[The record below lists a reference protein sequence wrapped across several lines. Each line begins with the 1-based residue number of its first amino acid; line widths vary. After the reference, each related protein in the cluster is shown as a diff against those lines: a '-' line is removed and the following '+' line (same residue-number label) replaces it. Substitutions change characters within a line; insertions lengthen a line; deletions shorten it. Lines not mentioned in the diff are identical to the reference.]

1 VGAATQRTTVAG
13 LLRHR
18 DAGSILLRR
27 LLPLAVVVPLAF
39 ALALV
44 FLAIAGT
51 ADMFSAVFRA
61 TIVQLGTP
69 DELRGRVTSINVLV
83 VTGGPRLGDIE
94 SALLA
99 ALIGPGLTVVIGGL
113 FSSTFLTLLVIPAVY
128 FLVDGVKRRVSRAR
142 GAAPA
147 TTPEAAATA

>member
-1 VGAATQRTTVAG
+1 VIVWGLAITAFGLTTF
-13 LLRHR
+13 
-18 DAGSILLRR
+18 
-27 LLPLAVVVPLAF
+27 LAMPLAF

-44 FLAIAGT
+44 TLAIAGT

-83 VTGGPRLGDIE
+83 VTGGPRVGDIE

-99 ALIGPGLTVVIGGL
+99 ALIGPGLTVVVGGL
-113 FSSTFLTLLVIPAVY
+113 LCVAGVVAMGRWLPEFGRHVLGGEPSADADRRSAEAV
-128 FLVDGVKRRVSRAR
+128 R
-142 GAAPA
+142 
-147 TTPEAAATA
+147 